1 MVDIFQGDPRMT
13 LGKNGASLEF
23 IGGQPVMDQGLEN
36 QAIIALFTGKGW
48 AGNTLFSDPNKK
60 PGSDFEESTKQAITL
75 TSLNDMRDAAEKALE
90 SPIFGDITVT
100 VTNPKSNRLDF
111 KIEIKSP
118 GGDLKT
124 LLLTR
129 NGQNWTSQAI
139 NPAHRRLSNG
149 S

>member
-1 MVDIFQGDPRMT
+1 MTNIFQGDPRMT

-23 IGGQPVMDQGLEN
+23 VGGQPVMDQGLEN
-36 QAIIALFTGKGW
+36 QAIIALFTGNGW
-48 AGNTLFSDPNKK
+48 AGNTLFADPNKK
-60 PGSDFEESTKQAITL
+60 AGSDFEKSTRKAITI

-90 SPIFGDITVT
+90 SPIFGDVTVS

-111 KIEIKSP
+111 IIEIKSP

-129 NGQNWTSQAI
+129 NGQNWISQSE
-139 NPAHRRLSNG
+139 NPAYRRLSNG